1 MSSAT
6 DDAVDVR
13 LKEQRSANGLVP
25 LTAERG
31 TTTPDYLPTEET
43 K

>member
-31 TTTPDYLPTEET
+31 TTSPDAHYT
-43 K
+43 

>member
-13 LKEQRSANGLVP
+13 LKEQRSADGLVP

-31 TTTPDYLPTEET
+31 TTTPDAHYT
-43 K
+43 